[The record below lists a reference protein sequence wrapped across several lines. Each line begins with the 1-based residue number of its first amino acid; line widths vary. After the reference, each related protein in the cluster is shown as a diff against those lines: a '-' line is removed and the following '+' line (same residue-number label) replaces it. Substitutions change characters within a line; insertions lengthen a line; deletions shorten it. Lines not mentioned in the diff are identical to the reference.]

1 MVNNLKLLIKS
12 NIRTFISIALLVTLG
27 VGFLVGMKSIVPN
40 LKYTV
45 NKYYDEYNVYDIEL
59 TSSIGF
65 TEEDINEFGKIN
77 NIKKIEGT
85 YSKDFIVNGK
95 NDDFVLRVRS
105 YNNDLD
111 SINKLKLLEGNYP
124 VNNDEIV
131 IEDLLFKKQEYKIG
145 EYISLDSDLLNIKK
159 LKIVGVVKSPLYLSS
174 NKGTTNLLSGRV
186 NYYAFVNVNNINSN
200 LYSTIYIKT
209 SNNELDSTINS
220 IKKKGKDLLDIR
232 YEETIKEYNEK
243 LDKGQ
248 KEFDSKKEDTE
259 NKIKKYEQEI
269 ANAEL
274 QILSAEKSIPT
285 VQEAK
290 AILNNKK
297 NELAKAKKE
306 LDNAKTQI
314 DSARKEYNNAK
325 KEYDSALSHLN
336 ELKKQLNEY
345 KKNGASSDEISE
357 LETIIAFYQ
366 SSIDYYKTEL
376 DSNKETLDE
385 KQKEYNLAYDEYKK
399 ISNKLNAN
407 TAEELIE
414 IAKKEVNEK
423 KRLLNEK
430 KKELQQK
437 KQEVNDEFIKFQNQL
452 DDAKDYL
459 KLISTSGWNIDTRES
474 NISYKQYLSDIRR
487 IEKIGNFFPIIFY
500 IVAVLI
506 TLTNIS
512 RIISYDRDKIGLY
525 KALGYKNSDI
535 GNDYIYFSIISC
547 LIGCL
552 FGTIIGLFLIPRI
565 FYKVYSIIYYLP
577 QYRMIINY
585 NVIIVASIVA
595 MILVILSTFLSI
607 RNTIKEWPALLFRPK
622 DNNKGK
628 RVLLEKISFIWNHLN
643 FTNKVTFRNMF
654 KYPKR
659 FIMTI
664 LGVSGCISLIIA
676 GFNIKTSISNIIPL
690 QFENLFDID
699 AEIFL
704 KDSLKRSEILSE
716 KERINSLEEIDSSML
731 SYIKYVYLNDS
742 SNRANLVVP
751 EDNDL
756 LLDFVTL
763 RNNKTKYELS
773 NDGVI
778 ITKKIAEEMG
788 INVGSIVKLKD
799 PENNVF
805 SIKIDAIVENYV
817 DNYIYMNK
825 NYYNNILGDYPKYNA
840 LLVRTKNNNFN
851 EENLSKKFNENNA
864 VSYLLY
870 TSTSKIMYDT
880 ISKSLNYIVYILVIS
895 AVLLAFVVLYNLNSL
910 NVEER
915 KREIATIKVLG
926 FNKKETYSYI
936 ENETKRLTFIGI
948 IIGVILGY
956 IFSSILIKSCEL
968 ENLTY
973 DYSINYLN
981 YIYSII
987 ITIIFMIITSIISRK
1002 NIEKIDMIESLK
1014 KVE

>member
-1 MVNNLKLLIKS
+1 MVNNLKLLIKT
-12 NIRTFISIALLVTLG
+12 NIRTFISIALLITLG
-27 VGFLVGMKSIVPN
+27 VGFLVGMKSIVPD
-40 LKYTV
+40 LEYTV
-45 NKYYDEYNVYDIEL
+45 NKYFDEYNVYDIEL

-65 TEEDINEFGKIN
+65 TKEDIEEFRKIN
-77 NIKKIEGT
+77 NIKQIEGT

-95 NDDFVLRVRS
+95 SDDFVLRVHS
-105 YNNDLD
+105 YSNESD
-111 SINKLKLLEGNYP
+111 SINKLELLEGNYP

-131 IEDLLFKKQEYKIG
+131 IENLLSKSQEYKIG
-145 EYISLDSDLLNIKK
+145 EYISLDSELLNIKR
-159 LKIVGVVKSPLYLSS
+159 LKIVGIVKSPLYLSS

-209 SNNELDSTINS
+209 NNDELDSIIKSINE
-220 IKKKGKDLLDIR
+220 KGKDLLDIR
-232 YEETIKEYNEK
+232 YEETIKEYKEK
-243 LDKGQ
+243 LENGQ
-248 KEFDSKKEDTE
+248 KEFDSKKADTE
-259 NKIKKYEQEI
+259 SKIKKYEQEI

-285 VQEAK
+285 VQEART
-290 AILNNKK
+290 ILNNKK
-297 NELAKAKKE
+297 NELTKAKKE
-306 LDNAKTQI
+306 LDNAKSQI
-314 DSARKEYNNAK
+314 DNARKEYNNAK
-325 KEYDSALSHLN
+325 KEYDSALSQLN
-336 ELKKQLNEY
+336 DLKKQLNEY

-376 DSNKETLDE
+376 DNNKEMLDE
-385 KQKEYNLAYDEYKK
+385 KQKEYNLAYEEYKK

-414 IAKKEVNEK
+414 IAKKEVN
-423 KRLLNEK
+423 
-430 KKELQQK
+430 
-437 KQEVNDEFIKFQNQL
+437 DEFIKFQDQL

-547 LIGCL
+547 LIGCV
-552 FGTIIGLFLIPRI
+552 FGTIVGLFLIPRI

-577 QYRMIINY
+577 QFRMVINY
-585 NVIIVASIVA
+585 NVIIVASIAAIV
-595 MILVILSTFLSI
+595 LVILSTYLSI

-799 PENNVF
+799 SENNVF
-805 SIKIDAIVENYV
+805 SVKINAIVENYV

-840 LLVRTKNNNFN
+840 LLVRAKNNNFN
-851 EENLSKKFNENNA
+851 EENLSKRFNENNA

-880 ISKSLNYIVYILVIS
+880 ISKSLNYIVYILVVS

-926 FNKKETYSYI
+926 LSKRETYSYI

-956 IFSSILIKSCEL
+956 IFSNILIKNCEL

-1002 NIEKIDMIESLK
+1002 NIERIDMIESLK